1 CASQNMLDHVEL
13 PDKKKLRAK
22 AKELTTKA
30 FISFK
35 VEQQIKAT
43 QNNNSGE
50 EESREASDQSSNY
63 TNQFFNLQAMF
74 AVEAYDL
81 QVTADP
87 QKYTRFMEA
96 PQDYWR
102 MHQENPEVKDLA
114 QVARSFLSIQA
125 TSTESERLFS
135 KAGRV
140 LTARKTRMT
149 DHNFCNIIFA
159 SSYEK
164 ILP

>member
-1 CASQNMLDHVEL
+1 M
-13 PDKKKLRAK
+13 
-22 AKELTTKA
+22 
-30 FISFK
+30 
-35 VEQQIKAT
+35 EQQIKAT

-63 TNQFFNLQAMF
+63 TNRFFNLQAMF

-96 PQDYWR
+96 PQDYWQ

-114 QVARSFLSIQA
+114 QVACSFLSIQA

-135 KAGRV
+135 KAG
-140 LTARKTRMT
+140 
-149 DHNFCNIIFA
+149 
-159 SSYEK
+159 
-164 ILP
+164 